1 MNWGTTAQRT
11 DFRWPLIALFL
22 AGAALWPLQT
32 LRASTNPPPMDFSY
46 AGGTETISTGC
57 AGELE
62 VTHVSMTFKCSEG
75 SVTIPYS
82 AITLMQ
88 YRPKL
93 SSEVRKM
100 KLNWTARPEGT
111 IAKKNLLFTVLY
123 KQGNTTQ
130 AMVLKVRPENMRPY
144 LAEIEL
150 NTRKRIEV
158 WDYRGYD

>member
-1 MNWGTTAQRT
+1 MKRGTPARPPH
-11 DFRWPLIALFL
+11 RPWPAIALFL
-22 AGAALWPLQT
+22 ACATLWPAQA
-32 LRASTNPPPMDFSY
+32 LRASTNAPPMDFSY

-57 AGELE
+57 AGDLELSRA
-62 VTHVSMTFKCSEG
+62 SMTFKCSEG

-93 SSEVRKM
+93 STEVRKM
-100 KLNWTARPEGT
+100 KLNWRARPEGT
-111 IAKKNLLFTVLY
+111 SAKKNLLFTVLY
-123 KQGNTTQ
+123 KQGDTTQ
-130 AMVLKVRPENMRPY
+130 AMVLKVLPQNMRPY

-150 NTRKRIEV
+150 NTQKRIEV

>member
-1 MNWGTTAQRT
+1 
-11 DFRWPLIALFL
+11 
-22 AGAALWPLQT
+22 
-32 LRASTNPPPMDFSY
+32 MDFSY